1 MKKNKCM
8 ISTVLAILLIASI
21 LAGCSKP
28 VQTSGPN
35 AAQQS
40 TDGSSKTTGNSTG
53 NTTVKPVEIWYAAEE
68 IVNPTGTIDLLKD
81 SLLTKLN
88 IELRFDIIAKSS
100 YAEKLNV
107 MIASDDFPDLI
118 DSTGI
123 PRMGEAIDAGLILPV
138 TDILENDEN
147 WKTVDKRMFEL
158 YNYKGEIYGLPVVL
172 DRPNAI
178 YYREDW
184 LNNLNLPVP
193 KTIDELYNVL
203 KAFSENDPDQNGKDD
218 TYGLVMNSSYGQT
231 QPVWFLFLPG
241 SPTKDNG
248 FYYDNDAKKVKN
260 VFQLKDDI
268 TDALLW
274 LKKLYDEQI
283 LDPEFVLTNSEEE
296 ENKFIT
302 GKSGAW
308 LKGILWIEPRQAK
321 LEKNFPGGS
330 LSIFPAIEGKYGSNM
345 KQIPSGRAIYLT
357 RAVGNNIEAGKKAI
371 AYISGPE
378 GIRELYYGR
387 EGVTYRIQGNEIIWT
402 NPDDASKYNPG
413 NLLSSAYTIQPLVPA
428 KRLMRNLEIVGDY
441 EIQKFINPTMSETYK
456 TNGAD
461 FKKVITE
468 GITKIIIGEQPIT
481 YLDTIIND
489 LNKLGMETIC
499 EEMNS
504 YVNNN

>member
-1 MKKNKCM
+1 
-8 ISTVLAILLIASI
+8 
-21 LAGCSKP
+21 
-28 VQTSGPN
+28 
-35 AAQQS
+35 
-40 TDGSSKTTGNSTG
+40 
-53 NTTVKPVEIWYAAEE
+53 
-68 IVNPTGTIDLLKD
+68 
-81 SLLTKLN
+81 
-88 IELRFDIIAKSS
+88 
-100 YAEKLNV
+100 
-107 MIASDDFPDLI
+107 
-118 DSTGI
+118 
-123 PRMGEAIDAGLILPV
+123 
-138 TDILENDEN
+138 
-147 WKTVDKRMFEL
+147 
-158 YNYKGEIYGLPVVL
+158 
-172 DRPNAI
+172 
-178 YYREDW
+178 
-184 LNNLNLPVP
+184 
-193 KTIDELYNVL
+193 
-203 KAFSENDPDQNGKDD
+203 
-218 TYGLVMNSSYGQT
+218 
-231 QPVWFLFLPG
+231 
-241 SPTKDNG
+241 
-248 FYYDNDAKKVKN
+248 
-260 VFQLKDDI
+260 
-268 TDALLW
+268 
-274 LKKLYDEQI
+274 
-283 LDPEFVLTNSEEE
+283 
-296 ENKFIT
+296 
-302 GKSGAW
+302 
-308 LKGILWIEPRQAK
+308 
-321 LEKNFPGGS
+321 
-330 LSIFPAIEGKYGSNM
+330 M